1 MRWRC
6 IRLKQNIPS
15 KCPDSKPARSER
27 RNATK
32 RPDRESSVGRAS
44 ARLCV
49 ENRRL
54 RRAAVSRGP
63 GDPRLIRDARKG
75 WQSGVGGQDSLTRS
89 FHGSARQTGRRL
101 SRGLHLCAQTKGFR
115 SPGLSAWVGQVLE
128 KSGGTARITRR
139 FAARPSGRHR
149 KPAPFRRIA
158 VRCSGRTWNQGIM
171 SSWHK
176 CLIG

>member
-89 FHGSARQTGRRL
+89 FHGSARQTGCRL
-101 SRGLHLCAQTKGFR
+101 SRGLHLCAQTKGFQ
-115 SPGLSAWVGQVLE
+115 SPGLPHGIPKPLKSLVGPPGLLAASRLALRAGVWRRRSLASLCDARVE
-128 KSGGTARITRR
+128 PGTK
-139 FAARPSGRHR
+139 G
-149 KPAPFRRIA
+149 
-158 VRCSGRTWNQGIM
+158 
-171 SSWHK
+171 
-176 CLIG
+176 L